1 MRLILNYKTVLQS
14 YNKYILSFFRELK
27 ERIYRMKFKRK
38 IIKGTAVILSAAMIG
53 LFGTAEYY
61 SVRLPSSLT
70 MQYGD
75 EIRIA
80 QYPEISCFS
89 NPENTLPVSNSTDST
104 LQVTLTLFGT
114 IPIKN
119 IEVHEEDAPVLVAGG
134 NPFGIKLLMDG
145 VMVTEMG
152 EVETDSGEKICPAQ
166 NAGIQVGDIIKSADG
181 KNITSN
187 DEIQEIIANSN
198 GKKIKIIINREG
210 KDFPVFLKPEYSQ
223 SSGNWRGGMWVRDS
237 IAGIGTM
244 TFFNRTTGEFAGLG
258 HPVCDS
264 DTGELV
270 PIYSGE
276 AVPVEITDAK
286 KGSKGIPGELHGQFM
301 YGGNFG
307 ILNRNN
313 SCGVYGL
320 LSEAAVKTLCETSGE
335 YKMGYRQDVKT
346 GYAEI
351 LTTVSGDTPEKYSI
365 EIEKID
371 YNSTESTKNM
381 VIRITDE
388 RLLEKTGGIVQGM
401 SGSPVI
407 QDGKIIGAVTHV
419 FVSDPTK
426 GYAIF
431 AENMAENFKGETFP
445 G

>member
-1 MRLILNYKTVLQS
+1 
-14 YNKYILSFFRELK
+14 
-27 ERIYRMKFKRK
+27 MKFRRK
-38 IIKGTAVILSAAMIG
+38 IIKGTAVMLSLAMVG

-61 SVRLPSSLT
+61 SVHLPSSLT
-70 MQYGD
+70 AESGN

-80 QYPEISCFS
+80 QYPQISCFS
-89 NPENTLPVSNSTDST
+89 HSDDTIPVSNSTDGVS
-104 LQVTLTLFGT
+104 QVTLTLFGA
-114 IPIKN
+114 IPVKN
-119 IEVHEEDAPVLVAGG
+119 IEVREAEAPTLVAGG

-145 VMVTEMG
+145 VMVTELG
-152 EVETDSGEKICPAQ
+152 EVETENGEKICPAQ
-166 NAGIQVGDIIKSADG
+166 NAGIEVGDIIKSADG

-187 DEIQEIIANSN
+187 DEIQKIIGDSD
-198 GKKIKIIINREG
+198 GRKIKIIISRNG
-210 KDFPVFLKPEYSQ
+210 KDFPVFLKPEYSV
-223 SSGNWRGGMWVRDS
+223 SSGSWRGGMWVRDS

-244 TFFNRTTGEFAGLG
+244 TFFNKTTGEFAGLG

-286 KGSKGIPGELHGQFM
+286 KGAKGIPGELHGQFM

-320 LSEAAVKTLCETSGE
+320 LSEQAVKTLCENSEE

-346 GYAEI
+346 GSAEI
-351 LTTVSGDTPEKYSI
+351 MTTISGDIPKKYSI

-381 VIRITDE
+381 VIRITDSE
-388 RLLEKTGGIVQGM
+388 LIESTGGIVQGM
-401 SGSPVI
+401 SGSPII

-419 FVSDPTK
+419 FVSEPTK

-431 AENMAENFKGETFP
+431 AENMSEYLKG
-445 G
+445 

>member
-1 MRLILNYKTVLQS
+1 
-14 YNKYILSFFRELK
+14 
-27 ERIYRMKFKRK
+27 MKFKRK
-38 IIKGTAVILSAAMIG
+38 IIKGTAVILSLGIVG

-61 SVRLPSSLT
+61 SAHLPSSLT
-70 MQYGD
+70 AESGG

-80 QYPEISCFS
+80 QYPQIFCFS
-89 NPENTLPVSNSTDST
+89 NPDSAIPVSNNTDGTS
-104 LQVTLTLFGT
+104 QVTLTLFGA
-114 IPIKN
+114 IPVKN
-119 IEVHEEDAPVLVAGG
+119 IEVHEAEAPTLVAGG

-152 EVETDSGEKICPAQ
+152 EVETENGERICPAE

-187 DEIQEIIANSN
+187 TEIQEIIGNSN
-198 GKKIKIIINREG
+198 GKKIKIIVSREG
-210 KDFPVFLKPEYSQ
+210 KDFPVFLKPEYSE
-223 SSGNWRGGMWVRDS
+223 SDGSWRGGMWVRDS

-244 TFFNRTTGEFAGLG
+244 TFFNKTTGEFAGLG

-276 AVPVEITDAK
+276 AVQVEITDAK

-320 LSEAAVKTLCETSGE
+320 LSEQAVKTLCETSGE

-346 GYAEI
+346 GEAEI
-351 LTTVSGDTPEKYSI
+351 MTTVSGDTPKKYSI

-371 YNSTESTKNM
+371 YNSSESTKNM
-381 VIRITDE
+381 VIRITDRE
-388 RLLEKTGGIVQGM
+388 LLETTGGIVQGM
-401 SGSPVI
+401 SGSPII
-407 QDGKIIGAVTHV
+407 QDGRIIGAVTHV

-431 AENMAENFKGETFP
+431 AENMAEYLKG
-445 G
+445 

>member
-1 MRLILNYKTVLQS
+1 MR
-14 YNKYILSFFRELK
+14 
-27 ERIYRMKFKRK
+27 FKRK
-38 IIKGTAVILSAAMIG
+38 IIQSTAVLLSVGMVS

-61 SVRLPSSLT
+61 SVHLPSSLT
-70 MQYGD
+70 KETGS

-80 QYPEISCFS
+80 EYPEISCCNYTS
-89 NPENTLPVSNSTDST
+89 GIIPASKNVSGTDT
-104 LQVTLTLFGT
+104 VTLTLFGA
-114 IPIKN
+114 IPVKN
-119 IEVHEEDAPVLVAGG
+119 IEVHEAEAPTLVAGG

-145 VMVTEMG
+145 VMVTELG
-152 EVETDSGEKICPAQ
+152 EVETENGEKICPAQ
-166 NAGIQVGDIIKSADG
+166 NAGIEVGDVIKSADG
-181 KNITSN
+181 KNMTSN
-187 DEIQEIIANSN
+187 EELQKIISESD
-198 GKKIKIIINREG
+198 GKKIKLVISREE
-210 KDFPVFLKPEYSQ
+210 KDFPVFLKPEYSE
-223 SSGNWRGGMWVRDS
+223 SSGSWRGGMWVRDS

-244 TFFNRTTGEFAGLG
+244 TFFNKTTGEFAGLG

-301 YGGNFG
+301 YGGSMG

-313 SCGVYGL
+313 SCGVYGM
-320 LSEAAVKTLCETSGE
+320 LSESAVQALSVNCQQ

-346 GYAEI
+346 GEAEI
-351 LTTVSGDTPEKYSI
+351 LTTVSGDTPRKYSI

-371 YNSTESTKNM
+371 YNSSESTKNM
-381 VIRITDE
+381 VIRITDKE
-388 RLLEKTGGIVQGM
+388 LLDLTGGIVQGM
-401 SGSPVI
+401 SGSPII
-407 QDGKIIGAVTHV
+407 QDNKIIGAVTHV

-431 AENMAENFKGETFP
+431 AENMAEYFKG
-445 G
+445 

>member
-1 MRLILNYKTVLQS
+1 
-14 YNKYILSFFRELK
+14 
-27 ERIYRMKFKRK
+27 MKLKRK
-38 IIKGTAVILSAAMIG
+38 IIKGTAVILSLGIVG

-61 SVRLPSSLT
+61 STHLPSSLT
-70 MQYGD
+70 TESGS

-80 QYPEISCFS
+80 EYPQIFCFNNS
-89 NPENTLPVSNSTDST
+89 ENAIPVSNNNDGTS
-104 LQVTLTLFGT
+104 QVTLTLFGA
-114 IPIKN
+114 IPVKN
-119 IEVHEEDAPVLVAGG
+119 IEVHEAEAPTLVAGG

-152 EVETDSGEKICPAQ
+152 EVETENGEKICPAQ

-187 DEIQEIIANSN
+187 NEIQEIIGNSN
-198 GKKIKIIINREG
+198 GKKIKIIVSREG
-210 KDFPVFLKPEYSQ
+210 KDFPVFLKPEYSE
-223 SSGNWRGGMWVRDS
+223 SDEKWRGGMWVRDS

-244 TFFNRTTGEFAGLG
+244 TFFNKTTGEFAGLG

-320 LSEAAVKTLCETSGE
+320 LSEQAVKVLCETSEE

-346 GYAEI
+346 GEAEI
-351 LTTVSGDTPEKYSI
+351 MTTISGDTPKKYSI

-371 YNSTESTKNM
+371 YNSSESTKNM
-381 VIRITDE
+381 VIRITDKE
-388 RLLEKTGGIVQGM
+388 LLESTGGIVQGM

-431 AENMAENFKGETFP
+431 AENMAEYLKG
-445 G
+445 

>member
-1 MRLILNYKTVLQS
+1 
-14 YNKYILSFFRELK
+14 
-27 ERIYRMKFKRK
+27 MKFKRK
-38 IIKGTAVILSAAMIG
+38 IIKGTAVILSAAMVG
-53 LFGTAEYY
+53 LFGMAEYY
-61 SVRLPSSLT
+61 SVHLPSSFT
-70 MQYGD
+70 TECGG
-75 EIRIA
+75 EIKIA
-80 QYPEISCFS
+80 QYPQIFCFS
-89 NPENTLPVSNSTDST
+89 DSDKAVPVSKNTDEVS
-104 LQVTLTLFGT
+104 QATLTLFGA
-114 IPIKN
+114 IPVKN
-119 IEVHEEDAPVLVAGG
+119 IEVHEAEAPVLVAGG

-152 EVETDSGEKICPAQ
+152 EVETENGEKVCPAQ
-166 NAGIQVGDIIKSADG
+166 DAGIQVGDIIKSADG

-187 DEIQEIIANSN
+187 DEIQEVIGNSN
-198 GKKIKIIINREG
+198 GRKIKIIISRDG
-210 KDFPVFLKPEYSQ
+210 KDFPVFLKPEYSTT
-223 SSGNWRGGMWVRDS
+223 SGNWRGGMWVRDS

-244 TFFNRTTGEFAGLG
+244 TFFNKTTGEFAGLG

-286 KGSKGIPGELHGQFM
+286 KGAKGIPGELHGQFM

-320 LSEAAVKTLCETSGE
+320 LSETAVKALCENAEE
-335 YKMGYRQDVKT
+335 YKMGYRQDIKT

-371 YNSTESTKNM
+371 YNSSESTKNM
-381 VIRITDE
+381 VIRITDDD
-388 RLLEKTGGIVQGM
+388 LLESTGGIVQGM

-407 QDGKIIGAVTHV
+407 QDGKIIGAITHV
-419 FVSDPTK
+419 FVSDPTR

-431 AENMAENFKGETFP
+431 AENMAEHLK
-445 G
+445 

>member
-1 MRLILNYKTVLQS
+1 
-14 YNKYILSFFRELK
+14 
-27 ERIYRMKFKRK
+27 MKFKRK
-38 IIKGTAVILSAAMIG
+38 IIKGTAVILSG
-53 LFGTAEYY
+53 LMVALYGTAEYY
-61 SVRLPSSLT
+61 SAHLPSSLT
-70 MQYGD
+70 TESGS
-75 EIRIA
+75 EIKIA

-89 NPENTLPVSNSTDST
+89 DSDNAIPVSNNNNDIS
-104 LQVTLTLFGT
+104 QATLTLFGA
-114 IPIKN
+114 IPVKN
-119 IEVHEEDAPVLVAGG
+119 IEVHQAEAPVLVAGG

-145 VMVTEMG
+145 VMVTELG
-152 EVETDSGEKICPAQ
+152 KVDTENNEKICPAED
-166 NAGIQVGDIIKSADG
+166 AGIQAGDIIKSADG

-187 DEIQEIIANSN
+187 DEIQQIIANSN
-198 GKKIKIIINREG
+198 GKKIKIIINRDG
-210 KDFPVFLKPEYSQ
+210 RDFPVFLKPEYSK
-223 SSGNWRGGMWVRDS
+223 SSESWRGGMWVRDS

-244 TFFNRTTGEFAGLG
+244 TFFDRNTGKFAGLG

-270 PIYSGE
+270 PISSGE
-276 AVPVEITDAK
+276 AVRVEITDTK

-307 ILNRNN
+307 ILNLNN

-320 LSEAAVKTLCETSGE
+320 LSEQAIKSLCETSNE
-335 YKMGYRQDVKT
+335 YKMGYIQDIKT
-346 GYAEI
+346 GKAEI
-351 LTTVSGDTPEKYSI
+351 ITTISGNTPKKYSI

-371 YNSTESTKNM
+371 YNNPESTKNM
-381 VIRITDE
+381 VIKITDKD
-388 RLLEKTGGIVQGM
+388 LLESTGGIVQGM

-431 AENMAENFKGETFP
+431 AENMTEYIK
-445 G
+445 

>member
-1 MRLILNYKTVLQS
+1 
-14 YNKYILSFFRELK
+14 
-27 ERIYRMKFKRK
+27 MKFKRK
-38 IIKGTAVILSAAMIG
+38 IIKGTAVLLSVAVVG

-61 SVRLPSSLT
+61 SVHLPESLT
-70 MQYGD
+70 AESGG

-89 NPENTLPVSNSTDST
+89 NSENAIPVSNNNDGTS
-104 LQVTLTLFGT
+104 QATLTLFGA
-114 IPIKN
+114 IPVKN
-119 IEVHEEDAPVLVAGG
+119 IEVHEAEAPTLVAGG

-152 EVETDSGEKICPAQ
+152 EVETENGEKICPAQ

-187 DEIQEIIANSN
+187 DEIQEIIGNSN
-198 GKKIKIIINREG
+198 GRKIKIIVSRDG

-244 TFFNRTTGEFAGLG
+244 TFFNKTTGEFAGLG

-276 AVPVEITDAK
+276 AVAVEITDAK

-320 LSEAAVKTLCETSGE
+320 LSEQAVKSLCETSVE
-335 YKMGYRQDVKT
+335 YKMGYRQDVRT
-346 GYAEI
+346 GSAEI
-351 LTTVSGDTPEKYSI
+351 MTTISGDTPQKYSI

-371 YNSTESTKNM
+371 YNSSESTKNM
-381 VIRITDE
+381 IIRITDKE
-388 RLLEKTGGIVQGM
+388 LLESTGGIVQGM

-431 AENMAENFKGETFP
+431 AENMAEYLKG
-445 G
+445 

>member
-1 MRLILNYKTVLQS
+1 MY
-14 YNKYILSFFRELK
+14 
-27 ERIYRMKFKRK
+27 FKRK
-38 IIKGTAVILSAAMIG
+38 IIKGTAVLLSAALVG
-53 LFGTAEYY
+53 LFGTAGYY
-61 SVRLPSSLT
+61 SVHLPSSLI
-70 MQYGD
+70 MESGE

-89 NPENTLPVSNSTDST
+89 SSDNTIPVSGNTAGTS
-104 LQVTLTLFGT
+104 QATLTLFGA
-114 IPIKN
+114 IPVKN
-119 IEVHEEDAPVLVAGG
+119 VEIHEAEAPTLVAGG

-145 VMVTEMG
+145 VMVTELG
-152 EVETDSGEKICPAQ
+152 EVETEDGEKTCPAQ
-166 NAGIQVGDIIKSADG
+166 NAGIQVGDVIKSADG

-187 DEIQEIIANSN
+187 DEIQEIISSSN
-198 GKKIKIIINREG
+198 GKKIKIIISRDG
-210 KDFPVFLKPEYSQ
+210 KDFPVFLKPEYSV
-223 SSGNWRGGMWVRDS
+223 SSGSWRGGMWVRDS

-244 TFFNRTTGEFAGLG
+244 TFFNKTTGEFAGLG

-301 YGGNFG
+301 YGGSFG

-320 LSEAAVKTLCETSGE
+320 LSEQAVNALCENSEE

-346 GYAEI
+346 GEAEI
-351 LTTVSGDTPEKYSI
+351 LTTVSGDTPKRYKV

-371 YNSTESTKNM
+371 YNSPESTKNM
-381 VIRITDE
+381 VIRITDKD
-388 RLLEKTGGIVQGM
+388 LLESTGGIVQGM

-431 AENMAENFKGETFP
+431 AENMAEYLKG
-445 G
+445 

>member
-1 MRLILNYKTVLQS
+1 
-14 YNKYILSFFRELK
+14 
-27 ERIYRMKFKRK
+27 MKFKRK
-38 IIKGTAVILSAAMIG
+38 IIKSTAVLLSVAMVG

-61 SVRLPSSLT
+61 SIHLPSSLT
-70 MQYGD
+70 AESGGK
-75 EIRIA
+75 IRIA

-89 NPENTLPVSNSTDST
+89 NSENTIPVSGNVSGTS
-104 LQVTLTLFGT
+104 QATLTLFGA
-114 IPIKN
+114 IPVKN
-119 IEVHEEDAPVLVAGG
+119 IEVHEAEAPTLVAGG

-145 VMVTEMG
+145 VMVTELG
-152 EVETDSGEKICPAQ
+152 EVENENGDIIYPAQ
-166 NAGIQVGDIIKSADG
+166 DAGIQVGDIIKSADG

-187 DEIQEIIANSN
+187 DEIQEIISNSN
-198 GKKIKIIINREG
+198 GNKIKIIISREG
-210 KDFPVFLKPEYSQ
+210 KDFPVFLKPEYSV
-223 SSGNWRGGMWVRDS
+223 SSGSWRGGMWVRDS

-244 TFFNRTTGEFAGLG
+244 TFFNKTTGEFAGLG

-270 PIYSGE
+270 PICSGE
-276 AVPVEITDAK
+276 AVPVEITDTK

-301 YGGNFG
+301 YGGNLG

-313 SCGVYGL
+313 ECGVYGL
-320 LSEAAVKTLCETSGE
+320 LSEQAVKNLCDNSEE

-346 GYAEI
+346 GKAEI
-351 LTTVSGDTPEKYSI
+351 LTTISGDTPEKYSI

-371 YNSTESTKNM
+371 YNSPESTKNM
-381 VIRITDE
+381 VIRITDKN
-388 RLLEKTGGIVQGM
+388 LLESTGGIVQGM

-431 AENMAENFKGETFP
+431 AENMAEYLKG
-445 G
+445 

>member
-1 MRLILNYKTVLQS
+1 
-14 YNKYILSFFRELK
+14 
-27 ERIYRMKFKRK
+27 MKLKRK
-38 IIKGTAVILSAAMIG
+38 IIKGTAVILSLGIVG

-61 SVRLPSSLT
+61 STHLPSSLT
-70 MQYGD
+70 TESGS

-80 QYPEISCFS
+80 EYPQIFCFNNS
-89 NPENTLPVSNSTDST
+89 ENAIPVSNNNDGTS
-104 LQVTLTLFGT
+104 QVTLTLFGA
-114 IPIKN
+114 IPVKN
-119 IEVHEEDAPVLVAGG
+119 IEVHEAEAPTLVAGG

-152 EVETDSGEKICPAQ
+152 EVETENGEKIYPAQ

-187 DEIQEIIANSN
+187 NEIQEIIGNSN
-198 GKKIKIIINREG
+198 GKKIKIIVSREG
-210 KDFPVFLKPEYSQ
+210 KDFPVFLKPEYSK
-223 SSGNWRGGMWVRDS
+223 SDEKWRGGMWVRDS

-244 TFFNRTTGEFAGLG
+244 TFFNKTTGEFAGLG

-320 LSEAAVKTLCETSGE
+320 LSEQAVKVLCETSKE

-346 GYAEI
+346 GEAEI
-351 LTTVSGDTPEKYSI
+351 MTTISGDTPKKYSI

-371 YNSTESTKNM
+371 YNSSESTKNM
-381 VIRITDE
+381 VIRITDKE
-388 RLLEKTGGIVQGM
+388 LLESTGGIVQGM

-431 AENMAENFKGETFP
+431 AENMAEYLKG
-445 G
+445 